1 MLGRIENSGGRSTTW
16 ENWRTDEWS
25 RAKHIAQTLI
35 SQGSREPKSGFS
47 DTFVENSGTKT
58 STFNCALGLGT
69 LHILI
74 FTLLNR
80 HFM

>member
-16 ENWRTDEWS
+16 ENWRSDDWS

-47 DTFVENSGTKT
+47 DTFVENSGTRT
-58 STFNCALGLGT
+58 LSFHCALGTYL
-69 LHILI
+69 ILI